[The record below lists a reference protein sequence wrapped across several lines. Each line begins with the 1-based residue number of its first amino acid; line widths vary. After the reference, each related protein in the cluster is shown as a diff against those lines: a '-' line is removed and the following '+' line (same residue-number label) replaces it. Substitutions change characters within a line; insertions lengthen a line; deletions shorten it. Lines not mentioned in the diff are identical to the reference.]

1 MPGNH
6 FQVLRVEKVGPVV
19 GQSLR
24 TKAVMA
30 IALALLGMLIYVG
43 IRFKHY
49 DFAAAAV
56 LAIFHDVLIT
66 LGLVVLMGRQVDLLV
81 VTALMTVAGYSIND
95 SIIIYDRVRE
105 NVPKIRNKSLSD
117 IINDS
122 INQTL
127 GRTILTTFVTMLSV
141 FALYFVGGEVLNTFA
156 LVLMLGFFFGTY
168 STVYIVS
175 PLFLMW
181 HGNKKW

>member
-1 MPGNH
+1 
-6 FQVLRVEKVGPVV
+6 
-19 GQSLR
+19 
-24 TKAVMA
+24 
-30 IALALLGMLIYVG
+30 
-43 IRFKHY
+43 
-49 DFAAAAV
+49 
-56 LAIFHDVLIT
+56 
-66 LGLVVLMGRQVDLLV
+66 MGRQVDLLV

-141 FALYFVGGEVLNTFA
+141 LALYFVGGEVLNTFA

>member
-1 MPGNH
+1 M
-6 FQVLRVEKVGPVV
+6 
-19 GQSLR
+19 
-24 TKAVMA
+24 
-30 IALALLGMLIYVG
+30 
-43 IRFKHY
+43 
-49 DFAAAAV
+49 
-56 LAIFHDVLIT
+56 
-66 LGLVVLMGRQVDLLV
+66 V

-156 LVLMLGFFFGTY
+156 LVLILGFLFGTY